1 MNWRKLSIMIVS
13 RCANFLLGP
22 TQFSRRYS
30 SSISSAAITATIP
43 NNPKGGSNASVW
55 RGSSLLPSSDHQL
68 RFWNSILSLGKWMKC
83 LLFPVV
89 PLKERGRLKITN
101 FCPIDVAV
109 NCLLKKYSLQ
119 LVNWYLSVLLFLKI
133 FFSIFN

>member
-30 SSISSAAITATIP
+30 SSISSAITATIP

-89 PLKERGRLKITN
+89 AIAMVGKHVERMREKRQKFLAAR
-101 FCPIDVAV
+101 CR
-109 NCLLKKYSLQ
+109 C
-119 LVNWYLSVLLFLKI
+119 WLFGKI
-133 FFSIFN
+133 FFGLELLLRY